1 LERENLLAFEGV
13 MPQVDPEAYVAPTA
27 CLIGNV
33 KVGKGASVWHG
44 AVLRG
49 DINRIEIGDRSNIQD
64 GCIVHVTDQLPVVV
78 EEDVTVGHGAILHGC
93 TIKRGCLIAMR
104 ATVLDGAVVG
114 EGSVIAAGAIVP
126 EGAVIPPGSVVM
138 GIPGKVVREVREKD
152 REKLAF
158 LSFSYVELSSRY
170 KGRR

>member
-1 LERENLLAFEGV
+1 MNAQNLLPFDGV
-13 MPQVDPEAYVAPTA
+13 MPEVDEDSFVAPTA
-27 CLIGNV
+27 CLIGKV
-33 KVGKGASVWHG
+33 KVGKGASVWHH

-49 DINRIEIGDRSNIQD
+49 DLNRIEIGDRSNIQD

-126 EGAVIPPGSVVM
+126 EGAQIPPGSVVM

-158 LSFSYVELSSRY
+158 LSSSYVELSSRY
-170 KGRR
+170 KGLR